1 VIIPDSTRMFREAAE
16 APRVVREQLLRNRE
30 VVARAADQLRSL
42 APRAV
47 VTCAR
52 GSSDHAA
59 TFAKYLIETRAGILT
74 SSAAPSVS
82 SVYAARADL
91 ERTLFLA
98 ISQSGASP
106 DLVATAQSAKD
117 AGAFVIALVNA
128 EGSPLA
134 QVAHLTIPLSA
145 GSETS
150 VAATK
155 SYIASL
161 AAIVHLVGCWQDDR
175 DMLAALD
182 LAPASLARA
191 WELDWTAVAAALQ
204 PVTGLYVVG
213 RGLGLGAAQE
223 AALKLKETCGLHA
236 EAFSAAEVRHG
247 PMALVGEDFPVLMF
261 AQADET
267 REGVEALASELAA
280 RGATVMLA
288 SARPISGS
296 NGSSGNGSNGHG
308 SSGPHPA
315 AAAPFLRLTSIAAHP
330 AIEPMLFVQSFYR
343 VANALSIAR
352 GRDPDHP
359 PHLSK
364 VTETV

>member
-1 VIIPDSTRMFREAAE
+1 MIIPDGTRMFREAAE
-16 APRVVREQLLRNRE
+16 GPLAVREQLRRNRGL
-30 VVARAADQLRSL
+30 VAGAAAMLRDM

-59 TFAKYLIETRAGILT
+59 TFAKYLIETRLGILT

-82 SVYAARADL
+82 SVYAAKADL
-91 ERTLFLA
+91 KDTLFLA

-106 DLVATAQSAKD
+106 DLLATAEAAKK
-117 AGAFVIALVNA
+117 AGARVIAMVNA

-134 QVAHLTIPLSA
+134 SIAHLTIPLCA

-161 AAIVHLVGCWQDDR
+161 AAIIHLAGSWADDAE
-175 DMLAALD
+175 MLAALES
-182 LAPASLARA
+182 APVSLARA
-191 WELDWTAVAAALQ
+191 WGLDWTVAAAKLQ
-204 PVTGLYVVG
+204 PATGMYVVG
-213 RGLGLGAAQE
+213 RGLGLGVAQE

-236 EAFSAAEVRHG
+236 EAFSAAEVKHG
-247 PMALVGEDFPVLMF
+247 PMALVGAGFPVLLF
-261 AQADET
+261 AQDDET
-267 REGVEALASELAA
+267 RDGVETLANELAE

-288 SARPISGS
+288 SSRDASSNAEARDVA
-296 NGSSGNGSNGHG
+296 
-308 SSGPHPA
+308 GPT
-315 AAAPFLRLTSIAAHP
+315 RLDFIGAHP
-330 AIEPMLFVQSFYR
+330 AIEPMLFIQSFYR

-359 PHLSK
+359 PHLRK
-364 VTETV
+364 VTETL